1 MKQFFNNIWS
11 NVKDLYVKVRNFV
24 ARQITPCLQYGDK
37 LINTVKAL
45 RTLGKEV
52 SYMDYAKVVLGYTVN
67 ILTCVT
73 FGIILAVLGA
83 YVTLALSFVVGE
95 FIATVFVIVVRT
107 MFVIDVFEKV
117 ESLMIQDQ
125 IAEAVSKRIDRAIDN
140 VEVAAA

>member
-11 NVKDLYVKVRNFV
+11 NVKDLYVKVRNFI

-73 FGIILAVLGA
+73 FGVILAVLGA
-83 YVTLALSFVVGE
+83 YATLALSFVVGE
-95 FIATVFVIVVRT
+95 FIATVFVIVART
-107 MFVIDVFEKV
+107 LFIMDVFEEV
-117 ESLMIQDQ
+117 ESQMFCAKISE
-125 IAEAVSKRIDRAIDN
+125 IAITLNACD
-140 VEVAAA
+140 EVAAA

>member
-1 MKQFFNNIWS
+1 MKQFFNNLWS
-11 NVKDLYVKVRNFV
+11 NVKDLYFKVRNFI

-73 FGIILAVLGA
+73 FGVILGVLGA
-83 YVTLALSFVVGE
+83 YATLALSLVVGE
-95 FIATVFVIVVRT
+95 FIATVFVIVART
-107 MFVIDVFEKV
+107 LFVMDVFEEV
-117 ESLMIQDQ
+117 ESQMFCAKISE
-125 IAEAVSKRIDRAIDN
+125 IAITLHACD
-140 VEVAAA
+140 EVAAA